1 MFGRPRVE
9 RRIVRGSARRTARRV
24 FHRME
29 LRDEDV
35 KKIEKDSNQSAQTMT
50 EEQLVAAM
58 KKLGIKKLEVDD
70 DAH

>member
-1 MFGRPRVE
+1 MFGRRRIE

-58 KKLGIKKLEVDD
+58 KKLGIKKLEVDY